1 LPPPI
6 DNDPPL
12 VLMVTFDDGLVPFRD
27 TLPPA
32 VASLS
37 AQSVVVSAPEALLT
51 ELPENNK
58 TSFVDLRV
66 IVDAPTADRAMALLS
81 AEDGPPNSRSP
92 VL

>member
-1 LPPPI
+1 MERV
-6 DNDPPL
+6 PPL
-12 VLMVTFDDGLVPFRD
+12 VLIDTFEDEPVPFRE

-37 AQSVVVSAPEALLT
+37 AQSVVVSAPEALLI